1 MRYFVIQ
8 ENRFNKERNKSIL
21 YLAEKNVND
30 PESKQQFLRWYK
42 SCHPFVSVLQMK
54 KTFFLLSIICFCLSL
69 SSFLKENNL
78 SLVQDVFYQT
88 NRFRKSQGLNE
99 LIIRNDLNKIA
110 QRHSEDMARGRVPF
124 GHAGFYKRDAL
135 AKKEIKQ
142 LSSFAENVAFGPTSG
157 KQVVDMWKNSAGH
170 RRNLLGRF
178 KYIGIGVAK
187 DRNGRIYYTQVFAI

>member
-1 MRYFVIQ
+1 MNRY
-8 ENRFNKERNKSIL
+8 RFALIL
-21 YLAEKNVND
+21 CCLLLLIGLA
-30 PESKQQFLRWYK
+30 
-42 SCHPFVSVLQMK
+42 
-54 KTFFLLSIICFCLSL
+54 
-69 SSFLKENNL
+69 SFLSGNNANIA
-78 SLVQDVFYQT
+78 QDVFYQT
-88 NRFRKSQGLNE
+88 NRFRKSHGLNE
-99 LIIRNDLNKIA
+99 LMMRNDLNKIA

-124 GHAGFYKRDAL
+124 GHTGFYRRDAM

-142 LSSFAENVAFGPTSG
+142 LSAFAENVALGPTSG